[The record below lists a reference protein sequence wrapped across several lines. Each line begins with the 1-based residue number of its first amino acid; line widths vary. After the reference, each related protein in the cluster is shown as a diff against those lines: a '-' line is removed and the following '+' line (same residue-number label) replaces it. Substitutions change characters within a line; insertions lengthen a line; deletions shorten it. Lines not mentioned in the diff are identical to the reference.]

1 MRAARLHGRHDVR
14 TEEVPTPAP
23 GPGEVLVRVGA
34 CAICPSDWR
43 LYEDGHAG
51 GVALERP
58 IIQGHE
64 FAGDVVAHGE
74 GVDSPPIGARVAVE
88 PSWHC
93 GRCDSCRRGLT
104 HLCRNQV
111 FPSFPHRDGALAEYI
126 ACPAY
131 ACCVL
136 PEGVSYVHGALAE
149 PLTVGLHAV
158 RLVAPRPDDRLVI
171 LGAGMVG
178 LSVLMCARA
187 MGLRQIALVEPV
199 EGRRQRAAALGA
211 DPAAPTADYLRA
223 QGIEG
228 DVVFECAGEGE
239 AVEQAL
245 LLARPAG
252 KVVVVGIPHPER
264 ISFEADIARRR
275 ELTIIFSRRSRNE
288 LADALDMVAAGQI
301 DLSAVPVR
309 HFPLEQTREALD
321 FTAERSP
328 DALRAVV
335 LP

>member
-14 TEEVPTPAP
+14 IEEVPTPVPA
-23 GPGEVLVRVGA
+23 PGEVLVRVRA

-51 GVALERP
+51 GVVLERP

-64 FAGDVVAHGE
+64 FAGEVVAHGE
-74 GVDSPPIGARVAVE
+74 GVSSPPIGTRVAVE

-93 GRCDSCRRGLT
+93 GHCDSCHRGLT

-136 PEGVSYVHGALAE
+136 PESLTYAYGALAE

-158 RLVAPRPDDRLVI
+158 RLAVPQPDDQLVI

-178 LSVLMCARA
+178 LAVLMCARA
-187 MGLRQIALVEPV
+187 MGLQRIALVEPV
-199 EGRRQRAAALGA
+199 EGRRRRAAALGA
-211 DPAAPTADYLRA
+211 EIAVPAADDLHA
-223 QGIEG
+223 QGVEG
-228 DVVFECAGEGE
+228 DIVFECAGEGE

-252 KVVVVGIPHPER
+252 KVIVVGIPHPER
-264 ISFEADIARRR
+264 ISFEADVARRR

-288 LADALDMVAAGQI
+288 LADALAMVAAGQI

-309 HFPLEQTREALD
+309 QFPLEQTREALD
-321 FTAERSP
+321 LTAARP
-328 DALRAVV
+328 ADALRAVV

>member
-1 MRAARLHGRHDVR
+1 MKAARLHGRHDVR
-14 TEEVPTPAP
+14 IEEVPTPAP
-23 GPGEVLVRVGA
+23 GPGEVLVRVRA

-51 GVALERP
+51 GVALKQP

-64 FAGDVVAHGE
+64 FAGDIVAHGE

-93 GRCDSCRRGLT
+93 GQCDSCQRGLT

-136 PEGVSYVHGALAE
+136 PEGVSYVQGALAE

-158 RLVAPRPDDRLVI
+158 RLAAPQPNDQIVI
-171 LGAGMVG
+171 LGAGMIG

-187 MGLRQIALVEPV
+187 VGLQQIALAEPI
-199 EGRRQRAAALGA
+199 EGRRQRAALLGA
-211 DPAAPTADYLRA
+211 DPVVPGAGNLRDV
-223 QGIEG
+223 GVEG

-239 AVEQAL
+239 AVEHAL
-245 LLARPAG
+245 YLARPAG

-264 ISFEADIARRR
+264 ISFEADVARRR
-275 ELTIIFSRRSRNE
+275 ELTIIFSRRSRDE
-288 LADALDMVAAGQI
+288 LADALAMVAAGHV
-301 DLSAVPVR
+301 DLSRIPVR
-309 HFPLEQTREALD
+309 EFPLEKTKDALD
-321 FTAERSP
+321 FTAARP
-328 DALRAVV
+328 GDALRAMV